1 MKNKPL
7 LPIICG
13 PTAVGKTALALS
25 LAEFFPMEIVSAD
38 SRQVYRL
45 MDIGTAKPTGIER
58 RQVRHHLLD
67 VVWPDEDFNAAQFAG
82 LASSAVSEIRERGS
96 LPLLVGGT
104 GLYIRALTEGL
115 LRAPGADPA
124 IRRRL
129 KQTAAEEGPGRLH
142 RKLADVDPAAAAR
155 LHPNDLVR
163 VIRALEVYE
172 QTGRPLS
179 DFQQAHGFGDQ
190 PFRTLKIGLTA
201 DRDILYQRID
211 ARAVQMFE
219 DGLLQGVETILKA
232 GYPET
237 LQSLQKIGYRQALQV
252 LQGKLPLPDAL
263 SDLQRA
269 TRRYAKQQLTWLR
282 QDKSINWVDSS
293 VDFDT
298 IRKFI
303 ENFFMN

>member
-13 PTAVGKTALALS
+13 PTAVGKTSLALS
-25 LAEFFPMEIVSAD
+25 LADVFNMEIVSAD

-45 MDIGTAKPTGIER
+45 MDIGTAKPTSAER
-58 RQVRHHLLD
+58 QRVRHHLVD
-67 VVWPDEDFNAAQFAG
+67 IVWPDEDFNASQFAV
-82 LASSAVSEIRERGS
+82 LASTAIGEILESNR

-129 KQTAAEEGPGRLH
+129 KQTAADEGHDVLH
-142 RKLADVDPAAAAR
+142 QKLAEVDPTAAER

-190 PFRTLKIGLTA
+190 PFRTLKIGLAA
-201 DRDILYQRID
+201 DREILYQRID
-211 ARAVQMFE
+211 ARSVRMFE
-219 DGLLQGVETILKA
+219 EGLLHEVESILKA
-232 GYPET
+232 GYRET
-237 LQSLQKIGYRQALQV
+237 LKSLQTIGYRQALLV
-252 LQGKLPLPDAL
+252 LQGKLSLPDAL
-263 SDLQRA
+263 NDLQRA

-293 VDFDT
+293 ADFDT
-298 IRKFI
+298 IRKF
-303 ENFFMN
+303 FDDFYMN